1 MPLDNLPRQGVLGR
15 HRRPMGARA
24 RRGIFI
30 LPSLLTVGNVL
41 AGYAAIIAAQQNEFA
56 RAALLLGVAAV
67 LDNLDG
73 RVARATGTTSSFGVQ
88 FDSLADVLSFGVAPA
103 FLVFRWG
110 MEGLGRWGWVASFL
124 FLICGAMRLARFN
137 IQPAGGDR
145 RFFIGLPIPA
155 AAMVVGAIIF
165 YHPEPIV
172 EPGLAV
178 SVLVLVLLISGLMVS
193 RLRYR
198 SFKSL
203 DSHGKRRSFL
213 IVGLLALLLAAVVA
227 EPQVALLSLSLL
239 YMLSGLVPRRLRPRS
254 AGVTVAGVPEGSPLV
269 EAGSGSQAH
278 PPRDGHEV

>member
-1 MPLDNLPRQGVLGR
+1 MSHSDQPRYGIMGR
-15 HRRPMGARA
+15 PKRPMGARA

-41 AGYAAIIAAQQNEFA
+41 AGYAAIIAAQQGEFS

-137 IQPAGGDR
+137 IQPSGGDK

-165 YHPEPIV
+165 YHPQPIV

-178 SVLVLVLLISGLMVS
+178 SVLVLVLLLSGLMVS

-203 DSHGKRRSFL
+203 DSRGKRRSFL

-227 EPQVALLSLSLL
+227 EPQVALLSLSML
-239 YMLSGLVPRRLRPRS
+239 YMLSGLVPRRRRPRHVTPPVAALQNGTKLVDSGAGTRTRS
-254 AGVTVAGVPEGSPLV
+254 AGDI
-269 EAGSGSQAH
+269 H
-278 PPRDGHEV
+278 GH

>member
-1 MPLDNLPRQGVLGR
+1 MSRNALPRYGILGR
-15 HRRPMGARA
+15 HKRPMGARA

-110 MEGLGRWGWVASFL
+110 MESLGRWGWVASFL

-137 IQPAGGDR
+137 IQPAGGDK

-165 YHPEPIV
+165 YHPQPIV

-178 SVLVLVLLISGLMVS
+178 SVLVLVLLLSGLMVS

-203 DSHGKRRSFL
+203 DARGKRRSFL

-239 YMLSGLVPRRLRPRS
+239 YMLSGLIPRRRRS
-254 AGVTVAGVPEGSPLV
+254 RHSGAPATAAQDGAALADAGTGP
-269 EAGSGSQAH
+269 QAH
-278 PPRDGHEV
+278 SARDGHEI

>member
-1 MPLDNLPRQGVLGR
+1 MARDAPPRHGIMGR
-15 HRRPMGARA
+15 PGHPMGARA

-41 AGYAAIIAAQQNEFA
+41 AGYAAIIAAQQSEFA

-73 RVARATGTTSSFGVQ
+73 RVARATGTTSSFGGQ

-137 IQPAGGDR
+137 IQPAGGDK

-155 AAMVVGAIIF
+155 AAMVVGAVIF
-165 YHPEPIV
+165 YHPQPIV

-178 SVLVLVLLISGLMVS
+178 PVLVLVLVLSGLMVS

-203 DSHGKRRSFL
+203 DARGKPRSFL

-227 EPQVALLSLSLL
+227 EPQVALLSLSML
-239 YMLSGLVPRRLRPRS
+239 YMLSGLVPRRRLSRRGRVPVAPVPDGSALAETGPRP
-254 AGVTVAGVPEGSPLV
+254 
-269 EAGSGSQAH
+269 QAH
-278 PPRDGHEV
+278 PARDGHER